1 MKPVIGAAVALLV
14 AKMPFNLERVT
25 VQLFPAGTRAGRGE
39 ELLLRMAKKGGDE
52 KAFKWYIP
60 MAELERSQAA
70 STLSAYVD
78 NWEQDYPIPFKYPVD
93 GARTL
98 PGTLAKFFG
107 GILVG
112 CPDTVSWV
120 TLRLDNFPT
129 ETIGV
134 RIVVGEK
141 YEEDWLAAVH
151 VTGYDINDVDHY
163 GMQWAQSVLQK
174 MGLKHGH

>member
-14 AKMPFNLERVT
+14 AKMPFNLERIT
-25 VQLFPAGTRAGRGE
+25 AQMLPAGSRAGRGE
-39 ELLLRMAKKGGDE
+39 ELLLRMTKKGGE
-52 KAFKWYIP
+52 HKATKWYILL
-60 MAELERSQAA
+60 AELERAQAA
-70 STLSAYVD
+70 STLPAFVD
-78 NWEQDYPIPFKYPVD
+78 NWEQEYPIPFKYPET

-112 CPDTVSWV
+112 CPDDVSWV

-129 ETIGV
+129 ESIGV
-134 RIVVGEK
+134 RIVRGER

-163 GMQWAQSVLQK
+163 GMQWVRSVLQK
-174 MGLKHGH
+174 LEMK